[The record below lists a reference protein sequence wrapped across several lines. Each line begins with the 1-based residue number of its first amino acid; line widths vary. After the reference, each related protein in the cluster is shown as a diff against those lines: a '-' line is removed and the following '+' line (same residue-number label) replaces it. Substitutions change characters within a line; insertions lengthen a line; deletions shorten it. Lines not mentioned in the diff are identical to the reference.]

1 MRTLPTT
8 NRVVAKGRP
17 RPAGPGDGPG
27 QAEDA
32 GRSAAPAA
40 PPLLTFGPSQHEA
53 EALVVPFLQ
62 DGHLVVNDVIADRGK
77 QGGVRRTLPEGTA
90 GGAAPHVHPD
100 QDPRHPHPA
109 LTPQYLCEV
118 RLS

>member
-1 MRTLPTT
+1 MGAP
-8 NRVVAKGRP
+8 GRP
-17 RPAGPGDGPG
+17 GRATDQARRRTPGGLQPL
-27 QAEDA
+27 
-32 GRSAAPAA
+32 
-40 PPLLTFGPSQHEA
+40 PLLTFGPSQHEA

-62 DGHLVVNDVIADRGK
+62 DGHLVINDVIADRGK